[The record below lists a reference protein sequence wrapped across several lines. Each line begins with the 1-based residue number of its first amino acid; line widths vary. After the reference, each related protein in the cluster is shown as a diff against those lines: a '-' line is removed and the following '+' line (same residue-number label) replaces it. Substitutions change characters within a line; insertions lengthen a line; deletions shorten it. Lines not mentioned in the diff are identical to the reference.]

1 RVFARDPQSGQVGK
15 TLQSVE
21 VGSPSD
27 LRFVAVP

>member
-1 RVFARDPQSGQVGK
+1 PQSAQVGRP
-15 TLQSVE
+15 LQSVE